1 MPLFVFLCVR
11 LLHLDSKSPVFI
23 MTLFI
28 RDISCYH
35 YQAIIIIIIII
46 FFFLSEFYG
55 GGGGG
60 GKLSLRLI
68 LLLRGLY
75 VFFGD
80 ECLLI

>member
-35 YQAIIIIIIII
+35 YQAIIIIIII

-55 GGGGG
+55 GGGG
-60 GKLSLRLI
+60 
-68 LLLRGLY
+68 
-75 VFFGD
+75 
-80 ECLLI
+80 